1 MRCGLC
7 REFRSGKF
15 TVIAVM
21 DFVCTLVEL
30 RYSLKSVRGGRL
42 IGNVVVLMTGL
53 ARGQSAA
60 LFGPQLLGPS
70 ALSCM
75 RDSANAS

>member
-1 MRCGLC
+1 
-7 REFRSGKF
+7 
-15 TVIAVM
+15 
-21 DFVCTLVEL
+21 
-30 RYSLKSVRGGRL
+30 
-42 IGNVVVLMTGL
+42 VVLMTGL